1 MVWYF
6 TCTIFGIIY
15 FDYQNSNDSLG
26 CYCPEIQLMMHGCGD
41 CAKPLQ
47 STAKVVASIVQQQA
61 LNIAWRAEEQ
71 AIRRGFKTVT
81 PRDIIFLM
89 RNNPDKLRRLYSYLC
104 VYLFLPNFHI
114 T

>member
-1 MVWYF
+1 
-6 TCTIFGIIY
+6 
-15 FDYQNSNDSLG
+15 
-26 CYCPEIQLMMHGCGD
+26 MMHGCGD

-61 LNIAWRAEEQ
+61 LNIAWRAEVQ

-89 RNNPDKLRRLYSYLC
+89 RNNPDKLRRLYAYLC
-104 VYLFLPNFHI
+104 KRKRFPHLTLLIFVTIIYCSNQPFLF
-114 T
+114 